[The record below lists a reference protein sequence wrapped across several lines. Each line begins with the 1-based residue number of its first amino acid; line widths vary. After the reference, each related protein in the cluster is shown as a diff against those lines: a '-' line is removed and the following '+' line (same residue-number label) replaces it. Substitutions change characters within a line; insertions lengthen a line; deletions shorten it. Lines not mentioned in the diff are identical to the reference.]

1 MIRRVTRCGDRND
14 IPRLSQLPAGSK
26 GANRLRREFERYW
39 IEPGGP
45 PIRKVSTHTAYPSA
59 CRAEFAGSNKDFAM
73 WEMCKASIMI
83 HMQMGKHDP
92 LDIART
98 DSKGAKL
105 WPNFLFTVDPK
116 LNFPSD
122 IWMKRRPSFE
132 QVRSLASVDDNDF
145 PLYGQSP
152 TCMSVAIRSSSGR

>member
-1 MIRRVTRCGDRND
+1 
-14 IPRLSQLPAGSK
+14 
-26 GANRLRREFERYW
+26 
-39 IEPGGP
+39 
-45 PIRKVSTHTAYPSA
+45 
-59 CRAEFAGSNKDFAM
+59 M

-132 QVRSLASVDDNDF
+132 QVRSLASVDDNDSLF
-145 PLYGQSP
+145 MVNRPRV
-152 TCMSVAIRSSSGR
+152 CR

>member
-1 MIRRVTRCGDRND
+1 VIRRVTRCGDRND

-26 GANRLRREFERYW
+26 GANRLCRDFERYW

-45 PIRKVSTHTAYPSA
+45 PIRKVSTHTAYQSA

-116 LNFPSD
+116 RNFPSD

-132 QVRSLASVDDNDF
+132 QVRSLASVDDDDSLFMVNR
-145 PLYGQSP
+145 PRV
-152 TCMSVAIRSSSGR
+152 CR

>member
-1 MIRRVTRCGDRND
+1 
-14 IPRLSQLPAGSK
+14 
-26 GANRLRREFERYW
+26 
-39 IEPGGP
+39 
-45 PIRKVSTHTAYPSA
+45 
-59 CRAEFAGSNKDFAM
+59 M

-116 LNFPSD
+116 RNFPSD

-132 QVRSLASVDDNDF
+132 QVRSLASVDDNDSLF
-145 PLYGQSP
+145 MVNRPRV
-152 TCMSVAIRSSSGR
+152 CR